1 MKLSFKINSLLALL
15 FVGSASLLAQDD
27 PFPEVLFRLYQG
39 SMTIT
44 AQVVQNGQTVTD
56 AIVAVYYG
64 ETIRGKENVG
74 SGTNPQLAYLTVY
87 GNTTLEEQQLYF
99 KVYTGGMVFTY
110 TPPTPIIFKN
120 NSSIGTGAAPYIITL
135 PVPVSL
141 DDNGD
146 NSSLLTTY
154 NTQTCDVVLS
164 SRKLYKDGDWN
175 TLCLPFSLTAEQM
188 AASPLAGAEA
198 RTLSSASYAAGTLT
212 LNFSDPVESLT
223 AGTPYII
230 KWEKAIDYV
239 DDDEHNIKNPIFY
252 GVTIDNSAE
261 ALARMTV
268 TSEDGVLTFTG
279 TYGYQSF
286 TQEDKS
292 ILLVGTENSLYYPLS
307 GASLGAFR
315 AYFQLNGI
323 TARDVSGSS
332 VKMFFGEEENETS
345 LTPNPSPRERG
356 TIYDLSGRKV
366 ANGQQPMSKGLYIV
380 NGKKM
385 LINK

>member
-135 PVPVSL
+135 PVSL
-141 DDNGD
+141 ADNGD

-164 SRKLYKDGDWN
+164 SRKLYRDGDWN

-188 AASPLAGAEA
+188 AASPLTDCTLMELDTDAG
-198 RTLSSASYAAGTLT
+198 SYGHITGFENGTLY
-212 LNFSDPVESLT
+212 LNFKT
-223 AGTPYII
+223 ATSIVAGKPYIF
-230 KWEKAIDYV
+230 KWETTGD
-239 DDDEHNIKNPIFY
+239 NIVSPVFT
-252 GVTIDNSAE
+252 GVNIDNENPENQKVVSQ
-261 ALARMTV
+261 
-268 TSEDGVLTFTG
+268 DGKVSFTG
-279 TYGYQSF
+279 TYGYQAF
-286 TQEDKS
+286 TEENPS
-292 ILLVGTENSLYYPLS
+292 ILLVGVGNSLYYPVS

-315 AYFQLNGI
+315 AYFQLLDGL
-323 TARDVSGSS
+323 TAGDVSGS
-332 VKMFFGEEENETS
+332 VKMFFGEDEDTGITPMFNAQSSMLNET
-345 LTPNPSPRERG
+345 G
-356 TIYDLSGRKV
+356 VYDLSGRKV

-380 NGKKM
+380 NGKKV

>member
-120 NSSIGTGAAPYIITL
+120 NSSIGTGATPYIITL

-141 DDNGD
+141 ADNGD

-164 SRKLYKDGDWN
+164 SRTLYKDGDWN

-198 RTLSSASYAAGTLT
+198 RTLSSASYADGTLT
-212 LNFSDPVESLT
+212 LNFGDPVESLT

-230 KWEKAIDYV
+230 KWEKANDYV
-239 DDDEHNIKNPIFY
+239 DDNEHNIVNPIAR
-252 GVTIDNSAE
+252 TTMSPSSAPM
-261 ALARMTV
+261 AI
-268 TSEDGVLTFTG
+268 
-279 TYGYQSF
+279 
-286 TQEDKS
+286 K
-292 ILLVGTENSLYYPLS
+292 
-307 GASLGAFR
+307 
-315 AYFQLNGI
+315 
-323 TARDVSGSS
+323 
-332 VKMFFGEEENETS
+332 
-345 LTPNPSPRERG
+345 PSPKRTRA
-356 TIYDLSGRKV
+356 SC
-366 ANGQQPMSKGLYIV
+366 
-380 NGKKM
+380 
-385 LINK
+385 